1 MSLWN
6 TNVAT
11 KESWLRETNKKTE
24 FPCKLTM
31 DGSIF
36 CKACEML
43 FRNWNKKS
51 KIQSHVDSQS
61 HKKNLSMKA
70 SEIITRPCWKML
82 RVKDKLRSQNR
93 MCSVENSV
101 KSFFQLFY
109 VTQMS
114 PNGDFDVTKS
124 AFLMSPKCHQM
135 TILMSPA
142 AGLWL

>member
-1 MSLWN
+1 MSLRN

-24 FPCKLTM
+24 FPFKLTM

-82 RVKDKLRSQNR
+82 RVKDKLRYQNL

-101 KSFFQLFY
+101 KSFLRLFY

-124 AFLMSPKCHQM
+124 AFLMSPKCHQIP
-135 TILMSPA
+135 ILMSPA
-142 AGLWL
+142 DGLW

>member
-1 MSLWN
+1 M
-6 TNVAT
+6 
-11 KESWLRETNKKTE
+11 RETNKKTE
-24 FPCKLTM
+24 FPFKLTM

-82 RVKDKLRSQNR
+82 RVKDKLRYQNL

-101 KSFFQLFY
+101 KSFLRLFY

-124 AFLMSPKCHQM
+124 AFLMSPKCHQIP
-135 TILMSPA
+135 ILMSPA
-142 AGLWL
+142 DGLW

>member
-51 KIQSHVDSQS
+51 QIQHHVDSKS
-61 HKKNLSMKA
+61 NKNLSLKEKRNHHKA
-70 SEIITRPCWKML
+70 ML
-82 RVKDKLRSQNR
+82 EGVMGERQGKVSKLDVFGWELCEVFLSA
-93 MCSVENSV
+93 
-101 KSFFQLFY
+101 FY

-124 AFLMSPKCHQM
+124 AFLMSPKYHQIP
-135 TILMSPA
+135 ILMSPTD
-142 AGLWL
+142 GLW

>member
-1 MSLWN
+1 MAHHAKPMSLQN

-51 KIQSHVDSQS
+51 QIPSHVDSQS

-82 RVKDKLRSQNR
+82 RVKDKLRYQNL

-101 KSFFQLFY
+101 KYFFQLFY
-109 VTQMS
+109 
-114 PNGDFDVTKS
+114 
-124 AFLMSPKCHQM
+124 MSPKCHQ
-135 TILMSPA
+135 TVILMSPNQPF
-142 AGLWL
+142 